1 MVATGCVPPGSAG
14 EQDAGKG
21 KPATAQAS
29 ATAATFTPSPDIM
42 KTPFEDDFNRPGVPA
57 SAATPTTSASAGA
70 ASSATAATS
79 ASAGASAAA
88 SASGASAAT
97 SASTAPGSSAT
108 SPSGTPNE
116 LGPDWMTT
124 GPNWHIEGGRLCA
137 EHAKNHGVWLKRVL
151 PINARIEFDATSQSP
166 DGDLK
171 AEYWGDGRSFATSLS
186 YTNATSYLTIFGG
199 WHNKFHVLARLNEHG
214 NDRQEITITP
224 DSDDPREKPA
234 MAGQSYHFKVE
245 RADGK
250 TVKWWVDGNE
260 MLTWVDTA
268 PLMGVG
274 HDHFGFNDWDVKL
287 CFDNVKVVPL
297 P

>member
-1 MVATGCVPPGSAG
+1 MQLRSWAWIVTVAWVGCVPPGSAG

-21 KPATAQAS
+21 NPASRETPAAS
-29 ATAATFTPSPDIM
+29 ARPVAASPDVM
-42 KTPFEDDFNRPGVPA
+42 KTPFEDDFERSGAPA
-57 SAATPTTSASAGA
+57 P
-70 ASSATAATS
+70 
-79 ASAGASAAA
+79 AAA
-88 SASGASAAT
+88 GDASGDSA
-97 SASTAPGSSAT
+97 PFLG
-108 SPSGTPNE
+108 NE
-116 LGPDWMTT
+116 VGPDWMTT
-124 GPNWHIEGGRLCA
+124 APNIWHIEAGRLCA
-137 EHAKNHGVWLKRVL
+137 EHARNHGVWLKRTL
-151 PINARIEFDATSQSP
+151 PVNARIEFDAVSNSP

-171 AEYWGDGRSFATSLS
+171 AEYWGDGRSYATSLS

-199 WHNKFHVLARLNEHG
+199 WHNKYHVLARLNEHG
-214 NDRQEITITP
+214 NDRQEITVTP

-250 TVKWWVDGNE
+250 TIKWWIDGNE
-260 MLTWVDTA
+260 MVSWTDPA